1 MRPKPPIGEKPRK
14 VLYLDFD
21 GTVRHGKEELGR
33 FVNKPD
39 DVVIFKEAVTMIHRY
54 KKAGYRIVGISNQGG
69 IALGYITQADCA
81 AAMQTTNI
89 LCGNAFDKILWC
101 SHHPDAKDPEWA
113 RCWCRKPRIGL
124 IIEGCLRMSQDFKE
138 YYPPHM
144 ALFVGDMEEDRQ
156 CAENANIDFMW
167 AKDWRALAHQ
177 VQAFEV

>member
-1 MRPKPPIGEKPRK
+1 
-14 VLYLDFD
+14 
-21 GTVRHGKEELGR
+21 
-33 FVNKPD
+33 
-39 DVVIFKEAVTMIHRY
+39 
-54 KKAGYRIVGISNQGG
+54 QGG
-69 IALGYITQADCA
+69 IALGYMTQADCA

-89 LCGNAFDKILWC
+89 LRGNAFDKILWC